1 MPLPN
6 DEGGNG
12 KGKEQITGGSTGGT
26 SYIPIDR
33 SLALSQMPGFRDE
46 AEKEYR
52 EQYAQLTKQ
61 RQDVASKLTSA
72 GVIFENGKPARIR
85 VTDPSGEPV
94 IVDIESAYATGNMP
108 SDVYQYIQD
117 YNAISDDLKWLDT
130 VYEDFA
136 KQQAKT
142 SSAASDAVSEFLR
155 QEKAFRE
162 RVKFYIDAAS
172 DIADLRQQEIETETK
187 GLEHNKKTLDY
198 VEKVGIPLPG
208 MSFYV
213 RDMGPSMTTIAKQA
227 AGFPVGN
234 VTGRYEHPDEW
245 AAAAGIPGYA
255 RGTQMAKEEQK
266 GKRGVAKFVGPT
278 KGRAGISAYAKR
290 VASGPRSPLG
300 LTGATSTS
308 SAVGKMQ
315 TPKLGARPSMPTM
328 RPMQAPG
335 NQVVPPGPSVN
346 APQFMANNPIVQSRF
361 GNPTGVSP
369 ARSADEM
376 TDLLKKLASRGPNAR
391 RYA

>member
-6 DEGGNG
+6 DDGGSG
-12 KGKEQITGGSTGGT
+12 KGKEPITGGSTGGT
-26 SYIPIDR
+26 AYTPIDR
-33 SLALSQMPGFRDE
+33 SLALSQMPGFREE

-52 EQYAQLTKQ
+52 ERYVQLTQQ
-61 RQDVASKLTSA
+61 RQDVVSKLTSA

-85 VTDPSGEPV
+85 VTDPSGEPQ
-94 IVDIESAYATGNMP
+94 IVDIESAYATGVMP
-108 SDVYQYIQD
+108 ADVYQYIQD
-117 YNAISDDLKWLDT
+117 YNAIDSDLKWLDT

-142 SSAASDAVSEFLR
+142 SSATSDAVSEFLR
-155 QEKAFRE
+155 QDKAFRE

-172 DIADLRQQEIETETK
+172 DIADLQKKEIETETK

-198 VEKVGIPLPG
+198 IEKVGIPLPG

-213 RDMGPSMTTIAKQA
+213 RDMGPSMATIAKQA

-234 VTGRYEHPDEW
+234 ITGRYEHPDEW

-255 RGTQMAKEEQK
+255 RGTQMETEKQQ
-266 GKRGVAKFVGPT
+266 GKRGVTKFGGAA
-278 KGRAGISAYAKR
+278 KGRAGISAYARR

-300 LTGATSTS
+300 LTGAASAS

-315 TPKLGARPSMPTM
+315 TPKLGAKPPMPTM

-335 NQVVPPGPSVN
+335 NQAMPPGPSVN
-346 APQFMANNPIVQSRF
+346 APQSMANNPIVQSRF
-361 GNPTGVSP
+361 GNPMGASP

-376 TDLLKKLASRGPNAR
+376 ADLLKKLASRGPNAR